1 MAVKHMIQVGVLATA
16 VALPFTAGAQNA
28 EAVRSKCIADA
39 TAAYPDDVRYEHQ
52 TARKQLYINCMQKAG
67 LNP

>member
-1 MAVKHMIQVGVLATA
+1 MTKTVRIAVLLGAII
-16 VALPFTAGAQNA
+16 ALPYTAGAQNA
-28 EAVRSKCIADA
+28 EAVREKCIADA
-39 TAAYPDDVRYEHQ
+39 MAAYPDDVRYEHQ